1 MANKKMNLSGSGKEI
16 LDTLNEYLEIDRPLG
31 VKIALAK
38 GLSLSDNNINFD
50 TNDGKNK
57 WTIPDN
63 IIRDKEYLL
72 YKHLIIEEVKRPLNE
87 DEINNFMLHFIEK
100 GLRIIKEEINNLS
113 SMEDYRINVLK

>member
-38 GLSLSDNNINFD
+38 GISLSDNNITFD
-50 TNDGKNK
+50 TNDAKNK

-100 GLRIIKEEINNLS
+100 GLRIIKEEIDNLS